1 MPAWPG
7 EEPLLGHG
15 LLLVVPHGGRGWGSL
30 RSLIYK
36 VLIPHMRALYPLD
49 SITPQRLHLLLSLHR
64 ENFSI

>member
-36 VLIPHMRALYPLD
+36 VLIPYMRALP
-49 SITPQRLHLLLSLHR
+49 S
-64 ENFSI
+64 